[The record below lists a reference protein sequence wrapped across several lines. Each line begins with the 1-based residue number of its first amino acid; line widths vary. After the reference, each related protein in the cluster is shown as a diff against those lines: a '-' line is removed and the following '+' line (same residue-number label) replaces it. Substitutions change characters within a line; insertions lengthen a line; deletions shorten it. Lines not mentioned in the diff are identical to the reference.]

1 MKPRIFG
8 IALATIMYGT
18 LYTIVA
24 ANLLLD
30 PEGIFGI
37 NSAPRNPNSR
47 YSVFMTYQR
56 DPLTYDALLFG
67 SSRAMNVPLNLLSRH
82 MGVAHVASFAVRGGS
97 ISDFLPA
104 VEYVVKTRAGSDK
117 PLRKVFLE
125 LDLDLFGLRMRSDP
139 QVWLPPQY
147 TGESSWQ
154 FRWRYLTILQFS
166 AWSSEFGWKFQRN
179 SVAPPERP
187 TKAPAPAAG
196 GAEVAA
202 QTAAGSAAA
211 VSADEM
217 RGARD
222 NPLLHLD
229 FAAQIDK
236 LRQLATLCRAN
247 GIELTAIVSPLQQVA
262 FERLDA
268 NGAAEALRR
277 IAETVPVWDFGH
289 PKWLSD
295 SPDLWIDGSHYSAEV
310 WPMMLDRIFG
320 GEQPL
325 EHPDFGELRQ

>member
-1 MKPRIFG
+1 MTPRTFG
-8 IALATIMYGT
+8 VALTSIMLGT
-18 LYTIVA
+18 LCTTVA
-24 ANLLLD
+24 ANFLLD

-37 NSAPRNPNSR
+37 NSAPHDPNSR

-56 DPLTYDALLFG
+56 EPLTYDALLFG
-67 SSRAMNVPLNLLSRH
+67 SSRAMNVPLDLLSRR
-82 MGVAHVASFAVRGGS
+82 MGVAHVASFAVPRGS
-97 ISDFLPA
+97 IADFLPA
-104 VEYVVKTRAGSDK
+104 LEYVVKTRAGSGK

-154 FRWRYLTILQFS
+154 FRWRYLTILQYS
-166 AWSSEFGWKFQRN
+166 AWSSEVRWKFQSN

-187 TKAPAPAAG
+187 TRAPATAAG
-196 GAEVAA
+196 GAEAA
-202 QTAAGSAAA
+202 AKTAAGSAAA

-229 FAAQIDK
+229 FEAQIDK
-236 LRQLATLCRAN
+236 LRQLAGLCRAN
-247 GIELTAIVSPLQQVA
+247 GIELTAIVSPLQQVV

-268 NGAAEALRR
+268 NGAAEAVRR

-295 SPDLWIDGSHYSAEV
+295 SPDLWLDVSHYSAEV
-310 WPMMLDRIFG
+310 WRMMLDRIFG